1 MRLTS
6 AGDLGIGASSPDTK
20 LDVRG
25 EISLSYS
32 ASNGLRFYNQDRSN
46 WSSIGNDTAT
56 GTSNANL
63 VFRTS
68 AGTALTIAA
77 NRNTTFATAATFSSN
92 VGIGTSTIVANDGT
106 SRTFQMGTRLA
117 IQNVVGTQFLLSSNL
132 YYDGAWKYMVAGK
145 GQAIRGTGESGTIQF
160 SLSPTGT
167 AGGSVTNMDG
177 SDVKMVILESG
188 NVGIGTSSPGNA
200 LEVQGDIKINAAI
213 NGTRSLLFGI
223 SGANYASIKYTDT
236 DGALNFQTLGPYP
249 QTFVTNSTERMRI
262 TSGGNVQIGASAKT
276 EAFSMYQNRGGAN
289 LVSLE
294 NVSTT
299 GYGIS
304 VIINN
309 SSSNNYRFFEG
320 VDSSGGARIA
330 IYTNGDV
337 KNTNNSYGSLSD
349 IKLKENIIDTT
360 PKLDKLMQVRIVNYN
375 LKGDELKQIG
385 VIAQE
390 LEQVFPNLVEEC
402 VDTKKDEETGEII
415 QLETSTKAVK
425 YSVFVPMLIKA
436 IQEQQLQIEELSNK
450 IVDLESK

>member
-1 MRLTS
+1 LQSITNTPLQLGTNQTARMTITS
-6 AGDLGIGASSPDTK
+6 G
-20 LDVRG
+20 
-25 EISLSYS
+25 
-32 ASNGLRFYNQDRSN
+32 
-46 WSSIGNDTAT
+46 
-56 GTSNANL
+56 
-63 VFRTS
+63 
-68 AGTALTIAA
+68 
-77 NRNTTFATAATFSSN
+77 
-92 VGIGTSTIVANDGT
+92 
-106 SRTFQMGTRLA
+106 
-117 IQNVVGTQFLLSSNL
+117 
-132 YYDGAWKYMVAGK
+132 
-145 GQAIRGTGESGTIQF
+145 
-160 SLSPTGT
+160 
-167 AGGSVTNMDG
+167 
-177 SDVKMVILESG
+177 G
-188 NVGIGTSSPGNA
+188 NVGIGTSGPSTK
-200 LEVQGDIKINAAI
+200 LEV
-213 NGTRSLLFGI
+213 NG
-223 SGANYASIKYTDT
+223 SGAANSIMTYPCAKFYGGGSGGINIGTDGTVAMIATDT
-236 DGALNFQTLGPYP
+236 SGADMSFLTRVAGVFY
-249 QTFVTNSTERMRI
+249 ERMRI

-436 IQEQQLQIEELSNK
+436 IQEQQAQIEELRQ
-450 IVDLESK
+450 IVATK